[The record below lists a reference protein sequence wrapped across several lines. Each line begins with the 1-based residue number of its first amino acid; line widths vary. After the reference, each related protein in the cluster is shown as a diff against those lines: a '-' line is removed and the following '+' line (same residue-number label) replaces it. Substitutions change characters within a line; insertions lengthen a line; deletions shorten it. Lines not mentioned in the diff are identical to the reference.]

1 MACVT
6 PFTSFS
12 SSLVVL
18 NVNLRSPA
26 NDRRSCISIVTRFK
40 LFLVLPRLFNSPL
53 LLPPPPTRFVPTYF
67 SPIIFVEEYSI
78 VNLSIISIHR
88 QNFTASSF
96 NHTLSSSLSLSNYGQ
111 VASREKEREIRIY
124 IYIFFHRRHRDA
136 VDPFSTRK
144 FEDSDGRSRIEESQN
159 RARDRA
165 FFQSCREKG
174 KGQKDSVELALP
186 RTCPPLPPRGKTFRK
201 SRSTISTSISI
212 LQEAGDIARS
222 KYPDTFVDRE
232 KKRKMFLLDEGVSST
247 RESRYHRMTN
257 RKSNL

>member
-88 QNFTASSF
+88 QNFTAPSF
-96 NHTLSSSLSLSNYGQ
+96 NHTLSSSLSFSNYGHR
-111 VASREKEREIRIY
+111 VKKRERYVYIY
-124 IYIFFHRRHRDA
+124 IYFHRRHRDA

-174 KGQKDSVELALP
+174 KGQKDSVELALT

-212 LQEAGDIARS
+212 LQEAGDISRS

>member
-1 MACVT
+1 M
-6 PFTSFS
+6 
-12 SSLVVL
+12 
-18 NVNLRSPA
+18 
-26 NDRRSCISIVTRFK
+26 K
-40 LFLVLPRLFNSPL
+40 K
-53 LLPPPPTRFVPTYF
+53 
-67 SPIIFVEEYSI
+67 
-78 VNLSIISIHR
+78 
-88 QNFTASSF
+88 
-96 NHTLSSSLSLSNYGQ
+96 
-111 VASREKEREIRIY
+111 RERYVY
-124 IYIFFHRRHRDA
+124 IYFHRRHRDA

-174 KGQKDSVELALP
+174 KGQKDSVELALT

-212 LQEAGDIARS
+212 LPKEAGDIARS

>member
-67 SPIIFVEEYSI
+67 SPIIFVEKYSI
-78 VNLSIISIHR
+78 VNLSIISTHR
-88 QNFTASSF
+88 QNFTAPSF
-96 NHTLSSSLSLSNYGQ
+96 NHTLSSSLSFSNYGHR
-111 VASREKEREIRIY
+111 VKKRERYVY
-124 IYIFFHRRHRDA
+124 IYFHRRHRDA

-186 RTCPPLPPRGKTFRK
+186 RTCPPLPSRGKTFRK

-212 LQEAGDIARS
+212 LPKEAGDIARS

>member
-53 LLPPPPTRFVPTYF
+53 LPPPPTRFVPTYF

-78 VNLSIISIHR
+78 VNLSIISTHR
-88 QNFTASSF
+88 QNFTAPSF
-96 NHTLSSSLSLSNYGQ
+96 NHTLSSSLSFFNYGHR
-111 VASREKEREIRIY
+111 VKKRERYVY
-124 IYIFFHRRHRDA
+124 IYFHRRHRDA

-174 KGQKDSVELALP
+174 KGQKDSVELALT